1 MSTPPPPPD
10 PFGPGPGT
18 SPENPYASSDAP
30 GDPGAPVGPGGPGY
44 VASDDERLWAMLC
57 HLSTFAGLLV
67 PFAHIIAPLVIWL
80 IQREKLPLVDDQ
92 GKEAVNFQ
100 ISMTIYYIVTAL
112 SIFVMIGCVLLP
124 AALIFDLV
132 VTIIA
137 AVKANQGE
145 AYRYPLC
152 IRFIS

>member
-1 MSTPPPPPD
+1 
-10 PFGPGPGT
+10 
-18 SPENPYASSDAP
+18 
-30 GDPGAPVGPGGPGY
+30 
-44 VASDDERLWAMLC
+44 MLC
-57 HLSTFAGLLV
+57 HLSTLAGFFIPL
-67 PFAHIIAPLVIWL
+67 AHIVAPLVIWL
-80 IQREKLPLVDDQ
+80 IQKDKMPLVDDQ

-112 SIFVMIGCVLLP
+112 TIFLMIGCVLLP

-137 AVKANQGE
+137 AVKANQGV

-152 IRFIS
+152 IRFIG

>member
-1 MSTPPPPPD
+1 MSTSPPPE
-10 PFGPGPGT
+10 PFGPEPGT
-18 SPENPYASSDAP
+18 PPENPYASPQAP
-30 GDPGAPVGPGGPGY
+30 GAALGPGEPGY

-57 HLSTFAGLLV
+57 HLSTFVGYVV
-67 PFAHIIAPLVIWL
+67 PFGHVIAPLVIWL

-100 ISMTIYYIVTAL
+100 ISMTIYYLVAGL
-112 SIFVMIGCVLLP
+112 SIFIVIGCVLLP

-137 AVKANQGE
+137 AVKANQGV

-152 IRFIS
+152 IRFIT